1 MENFLNL
8 AKDEQAPN
16 GRSLKDPWEFE
27 QTFENITFEP
37 EVLLSSIMIK
47 GAQMEPLFSDPR
59 FFYRMNAQWWNKWK
73 YTFYKWLVVMD
84 KDYEPLWNKN
94 AWEETHEDTVDV
106 GTNDTVT
113 SHTEVMDDD
122 TSYSKTGAETEVMDD
137 DTTYQKSGDSKEII
151 DDDTT
156 NHSFTENKV
165 SAFDS
170 SSYSP
175 HDTSEVD
182 GSGTDDRTTTT
193 EWSEEGSGTDDKTTT
208 KNWSESGTGT
218 DDRTTT
224 FNGTVD
230 NDTTGDRDFDRA
242 SHQWGNIGVT
252 TTQKMFEDE
261 LKIRYFNIYEHMSD
275 IFLDEMAVRVF

>member
-1 MENFLNL
+1 MNARTTIVGMENFLNL
-8 AKDEQAPN
+8 VKDEQAPN

-84 KDYEPLWNKN
+84 KEYEPLWNKD
-94 AWEETHEDTVDV
+94 AYEETHEDTVDV

-113 SHTEVMDDD
+113 SNTEVMDDD
-122 TSYSKTGAETEVMDD
+122 TSYSKSGSETEVMDE
-137 DTTYQKSGDSKEII
+137 DTSG
-151 DDDTT
+151 
-156 NHSFTENKV
+156 HSVTENTV
-165 SAFDS
+165 SAYDAND
-170 SSYSP
+170 YQP
-175 HDTSEVD
+175 HDKSE
-182 GSGTDDRTTTT
+182 TT
-193 EWSEEGSGTDDKTTT
+193 EQGTDDKTTT
-208 KNWSESGTGT
+208 KNWSESGSGT

-230 NDTTGDRDFDRA
+230 NDTTGDRDFDRK
-242 SHQWGNIGVT
+242 SHQWGNVGVT
-252 TTQKMFEDE
+252 TSQQMLEAE
-261 LKIRYFNIYEHMSD
+261 LKVRYFNIYEHMSD

>member
-73 YTFYKWLVVMD
+73 YTFYKWLAVMD

-122 TSYSKTGAETEVMDD
+122 TSYSKTGAETEVVDD

-193 EWSEEGSGTDDKTTT
+193 EWSEEGSGTDDKYRCNHDT
-208 KNWSESGTGT
+208 K
-218 DDRTTT
+218 D
-224 FNGTVD
+224 V
-230 NDTTGDRDFDRA
+230 
-242 SHQWGNIGVT
+242 
-252 TTQKMFEDE
+252 
-261 LKIRYFNIYEHMSD
+261 
-275 IFLDEMAVRVF
+275 